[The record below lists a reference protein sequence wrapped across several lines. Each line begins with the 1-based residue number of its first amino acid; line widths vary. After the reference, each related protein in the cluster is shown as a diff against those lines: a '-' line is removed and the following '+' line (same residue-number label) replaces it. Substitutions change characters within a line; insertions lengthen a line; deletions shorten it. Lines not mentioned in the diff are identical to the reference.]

1 MSLGAQRFS
10 AADHLPALVY
20 PNPLAPQRYVVI
32 NSGMTIEDREYR
44 GEYGMP
50 RLGDYAILRINAQE
64 EWPDVVTAGLF
75 SETWQLS
82 H

>member
-1 MSLGAQRFS
+1 
-10 AADHLPALVY
+10 
-20 PNPLAPQRYVVI
+20 
-32 NSGMTIEDREYR
+32 MTIEDREYR